1 MIARLKQEIDQRA
14 KEVEKHL
21 REIIQDSQEVHR
33 LYGQCT
39 NKEAIK
45 DCLSKE
51 GIVNENMQY
60 KLTMKDVCLPEVY
73 ERSFPE
79 HEQEDPENGC
89 YGNVCRECNQEFFAH
104 KHYRGLCKE
113 CVFRKIFAV

>member
-1 MIARLKQEIDQRA
+1 MKETNERTNLLLKRMKLRREMIARLKQEIDQRA

-51 GIVNENMQY
+51 E
-60 KLTMKDVCLPEVY
+60 
-73 ERSFPE
+73 
-79 HEQEDPENGC
+79 
-89 YGNVCRECNQEFFAH
+89 
-104 KHYRGLCKE
+104 
-113 CVFRKIFAV
+113 